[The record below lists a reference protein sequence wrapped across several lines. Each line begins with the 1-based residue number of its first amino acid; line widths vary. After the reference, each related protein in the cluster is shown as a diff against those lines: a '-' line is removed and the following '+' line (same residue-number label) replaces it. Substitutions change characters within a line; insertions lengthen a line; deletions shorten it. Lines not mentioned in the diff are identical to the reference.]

1 MMHALWDAL
10 PAGIRGG
17 YAETAD
23 ALEPAVI
30 KALGPG
36 DIVMVKGSNASRM
49 GPLVE
54 SIKARLLPAKAAIED
69 RQEQET
75 A

>member
-1 MMHALWDAL
+1 
-10 PAGIRGG
+10 
-17 YAETAD
+17 
-23 ALEPAVI
+23 
-30 KALGPG
+30 
-36 DIVMVKGSNASRM
+36 MVKGSNASRM

-54 SIKARLLPAKAAIED
+54 SIKKRLAPAQAVED